1 MDGLG
6 NNLLANGVLALAYVG
21 YKILDRCMHSKCKYT
36 KDDGFAFDLDGA
48 DEGTEQCPVSDMQ
61 KIAELLKSRA
71 MVHGRGGTT
80 RVQQLV

>member
-6 NNLLANGVLALAYVG
+6 NNILANGLLALAYVG

-36 KDDGFAFDLDGA
+36 KTDGFAFDLDP
-48 DEGTEQCPVSDMQ
+48 EGTEQCPVSDME

-71 MVHGRGGTT
+71 MVHGRTI
-80 RVQQLV
+80 RV

>member
-36 KDDGFAFDLDGA
+36 KLDGFAFDLDG
-48 DEGTEQCPVSDMQ
+48 EGPEGQCAVSDME

-71 MVHGRGGTT
+71 LAHGRSGTT